1 MLIPHCSEGPGRWQ
15 KEYLAREQSCLDLP
29 LSRQQM
35 ISQLAW
41 RKEVWL
47 LGALGCI
54 SQESRGFWE
63 H

>member
-1 MLIPHCSEGPGRWQ
+1 MLILHCSEGQGGGQ
-15 KEYLAREQSCLDLP
+15 KECSAREQSCLDLP

-47 LGALGCI
+47 LGALCCI

-63 H
+63 P